1 MPIIYDALGNVIS
14 STPDNNLGGT
24 SAGGDQTGGGSTTQ
38 AGSGNNASG
47 PTTTT
52 TQGTSGTQNAT
63 NNTADNV
70 NTNSAGS
77 TSLPGARPTNPLA
90 QFSSY
95 AYQLSWYMISPE
107 AFNAYVEGGR
117 KDINELKT
125 AGGTSGVFLLAQS
138 GGINNDGPIKR
149 ANGFDLDYYI
159 DNLKL
164 ISQVA
169 TTMTATTSNVTDIS
183 FDIHE
188 PYGFSLPTKLRRA
201 YQHMIPDSEIN
212 KKGGTNYNSL
222 RQFFVLG
229 IRFQGYDKD
238 GNIADSSKYFNN
250 STEIINSDGVF
261 ETLYPIMLTEL
272 KFKLNGTATT
282 YHIKAK
288 IAPTQVAMTIAR
300 GTVDNNIEIIAD
312 TVKNALSSEGGTGN
326 RGMVSLFG
334 TLNVNE
340 EKAAKARKDKD
351 GNPGIPNE
359 YKVRYI
365 GDTAL
370 FRTATFNSPA
380 DADKKK
386 QSMNSASKQSQVNDH
401 TAVKAISD
409 PIIRKITIEQ
419 GTSTLQAINNIVKK
433 SSYLEDAL
441 RLVNNSVES
450 PSTETSSPESTVTPG
465 ATSNTLRWY
474 NVTPEVKVKGWDGSI
489 NDYAYE
495 ITYVIQPYDT
505 PAATT
510 PYGKVSKY
518 TGPYKRYDYWFTGKN
533 TEITGY
539 SQSFDLT
546 YFLTGNPPDG
556 NPASNQGNATVPN
569 YDNKRTGQDKTGK
582 IGDGNES
589 QNTYMTS
596 LYDPAAYTDVK
607 IDILGDPDY
616 LMTEAAPSVN
626 EPYNQSYS
634 NENYTINPNGGQ
646 IFIEVN
652 FNEGVD
658 YDNQTGLLKV
668 NESILFYDFGYA
680 VPDNIDGVCY
690 QVKQVNSS
698 FSKGKFSQQLLCTI
712 MTFPRAADDN
722 AESASQNS
730 ANQTEATAQGR
741 GNTGLNQSVLST
753 PSSGASTST
762 NSGFTPDKAVTNSN
776 QYSPPAPPVI
786 PVSTQEKSAVP
797 TNNATNLIVSSGEN
811 VANTG
816 LTQAGKAN
824 LIDQGGRETPP
835 NP

>member
-1 MPIIYDALGNVIS
+1 MPIIYDELGNVIS
-14 STPDNNLGGT
+14 STPNEEKNGGN
-24 SAGGDQTGGGSTTQ
+24 SNTQ
-38 AGSGNNASG
+38 AGSGNNAAG
-47 PTTTT
+47 PTTATN
-52 TQGTSGTQNAT
+52 QGTSGTQNAT
-63 NNTADNV
+63 NNTGDNV
-70 NTNSAGS
+70 NSSNAGS

-125 AGGTSGVFLLAQS
+125 AGGTSGVFLLAQN

-149 ANGFDLDYYI
+149 ANGFDLDYSI

-169 TTMTATTSNVTDIS
+169 TTMTATTTNITDIS

-212 KKGGTNYNSL
+212 KKGANYNSL

-250 STEIINSDGVF
+250 STKIVNSDGVF
-261 ETLYPIMLTEL
+261 ETLYPIMITEL

-288 IAPTQVAMTIAR
+288 IAPVQAAMTTAR
-300 GTVDNNIEIIAD
+300 ATVDNNIEIKAD
-312 TVKNALSSEGGTGN
+312 TVENALTFEAGGG
-326 RGMVSLFG
+326 RGGMVSLFG
-334 TLNVNE
+334 TLNFNE

-351 GNPGIPNE
+351 GNPGIPNV

-370 FRTATFNSPA
+370 FRSANFNSPA
-380 DADKKK
+380 DTDKKK
-386 QSMNSASKQSQVNDH
+386 QSMSSASKQSQVNDH
-401 TAVKAISD
+401 TAVKTVSD
-409 PIIRKITIEQ
+409 PIIRKITIDR

-518 TGPYKRYDYWFTGKN
+518 TGPHKRYDYWFTGKN

-556 NPASNQGNATVPN
+556 NPASDQGNATVPN
-569 YDNKRTGQDKTGK
+569 YDNKRTGQDTTGK
-582 IGDGNES
+582 IGDGNET
-589 QNTYMTS
+589 QNSYMTS
-596 LYDPAAYTDVK
+596 LYDPNAYTDVK

-616 LMTEAAPSVN
+616 LMTEAAPSAN
-626 EPYNQSYS
+626 EPYNQYYS

-646 IFIEVN
+646 VFIEVN

-658 YDNQTGLLKV
+658 YDNQTGLLKI

-680 VPDNIDGVCY
+680 VPENINGVCY
-690 QVKQVNSS
+690 FVERVDSS
-698 FSKGKFSQQLLCTI
+698 FSKGKFSQQLKCRI

-722 AESASQNS
+722 AQSASNIDP
-730 ANQTEATAQGR
+730 ANQTAATAQRTGVNLNSQGR
-741 GNTGLNQSVLST
+741 GNTGPDQSVQAT

-786 PVSTQEKSAVP
+786 PVNTQEQSSVP
-797 TNNATNLIVSSGEN
+797 TSNATNPIVSSGEN

-816 LTQAGKAN
+816 STQAGKAN
-824 LIDQGGRETPP
+824 LINQGGREEPP